1 MASAL
6 NAVYVVAVVIIGI
19 AGSLFVANVQT
30 TRSSPRWLELSS
42 VAVVLLFVLLLGVQ
56 FLVA

>member
-6 NAVYVVAVVIIGI
+6 NSVYVIAVVLVGLV
-19 AGSLFVANVQT
+19 GSLFVASVRT
-30 TRSSPRWLELSS
+30 TRSSPRWLELST

-56 FLVA
+56 FLL

>member
-6 NAVYVVAVVIIGI
+6 NSLYVVAVVVIGI
-19 AGSLFVANVQT
+19 VGSLFVANVQT

-42 VAVVLLFVLLLGVQ
+42 VAVVLLFVLLLGAQ
-56 FLVA
+56 FLVL